1 MFAAALRRRRLRGL
15 AAWRPTPFEPF
26 LAPASSTIRSA
37 GHRSLGPTML
47 ARPPLASL
55 PFALPLRRRRFDGG
69 GLRRVEIDV
78 RLLGEFHA
86 QLVAQHPRA
95 HFHDLA
101 LREVA
106 EFERAERDADQAVD
120 RKAQVLEDFLDLSVF
135 SLSQAQSE
143 PGVRALLAVE
153 LGLDA
158 EVVDAVDGD
167 AFAQPIERHL
177 FNRPMRASPVSAQ
190 PAGRRQLQ
198 RAREAAVV
206 GEQEQPF
213 GVDIKPAD
221 CDKTWQVWRQHCK
234 NRLPPLRITRRS
246 DEPSGLMEQK
256 EARGLRRG

>member
-120 RKAQVLEDFLDLSVF
+120 RKAQVLEDLLDLAVLAF
-135 SLSQAQSE
+135 PEAQGE
-143 PGVRALLAVE
+143 PGVCALLAVE
-153 LGLDA
+153 LGLDS
-158 EVVDAVDGD
+158 EIVHTVDRDSAGELV
-167 AFAQPIERHL
+167 ERRL
-177 FNRPMRASPVSAQ
+177 IDVPVRAHAIATQ
-190 PAGRRQLQ
+190 PARRWQLQ
-198 RAREAAVV
+198 YARKAAVV
-206 GEQEQPF
+206 GEQQKPF
-213 GVDIKPAD
+213 GIDVEPPDGDHAR
-221 CDKTWQVWRQHCK
+221 QVSW
-234 NRLPPLRITRRS
+234 
-246 DEPSGLMEQK
+246 E
-256 EARGLRRG
+256 